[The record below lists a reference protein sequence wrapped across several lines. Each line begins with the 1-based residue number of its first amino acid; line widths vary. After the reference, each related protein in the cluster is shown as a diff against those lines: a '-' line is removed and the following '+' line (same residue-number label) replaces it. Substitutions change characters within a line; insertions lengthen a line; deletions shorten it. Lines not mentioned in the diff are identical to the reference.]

1 MPLFLSK
8 KLLSMSIIIAAFT
21 AVAVMLVFVAYK
33 MFESARKKTTVLQ
46 FAGEIAVAIDDI
58 GLGKEGFVLF
68 HGEHWKANSKD
79 SISSGKKV
87 RIISRQG
94 LALIVEPIKESAQ

>member
-1 MPLFLSK
+1 
-8 KLLSMSIIIAAFT
+8 MSIIIAALI
-21 AVAVMLVFVAYK
+21 AVVVVLMFVTYK
-33 MFESARKKTTVLQ
+33 IFESAIKKTAVLQ
-46 FAGEIAVAIDDI
+46 FAGEIAVAIDHI
-58 GLGKEGFVLF
+58 GPGKEGFVLF

-94 LALIVEPIKESAQ
+94 LTLIVEPIKESA